1 MNIYPL
7 IRTVLL
13 FCGLSISL
21 AHASDVTITVNGRV
35 IAKPCTV
42 STTDVLVDFGNL
54 SAYEFSS
61 PQSSSAWKSFNL
73 QLINCPV
80 GTSRVTTTFS
90 GTPDNIAYFANLATN
105 DAASNIQIELQ
116 DSSNNILKNG
126 SSKYLTINDSS
137 KSIDIPMRV
146 RLVSLKGG
154 ATQGSIQSEITVTYQ
169 YQ

>member
-7 IRTVLL
+7 IRAVSL
-13 FCGLSISL
+13 FCVLFTSL
-21 AHASDVTITVNGRV
+21 AQASDVTITVNGRV

-42 STTDVLVDFGNL
+42 STTDVLVNFGNL
-54 SAYEFSS
+54 SASDFIA
-61 PQSSSAWKSFNL
+61 PQSSSAWESFNL

-80 GTSRVTTTFS
+80 GTSRIMATFS
-90 GTPDNIAYFANLATN
+90 GIPDNINYYANLATT

-116 DSSNNILKNG
+116 DSKNTVLRNG
-126 SSKYLTINDSS
+126 SSEYLTIDNNS

-146 RLVSLKGG
+146 RLVSLNGG
-154 ATQGSIQSEITVTYQ
+154 ATQGAIQSEITVTYQ